1 MESTE
6 PMLDEVHGV
15 GIVHS
20 RFYLLLSE
28 LAQREADHKGYYRLV
43 EHLIRSGLRRSNG
56 NFVREHLV
64 TK

>member
-6 PMLDEVHGV
+6 PMLDDSEGV

-28 LAQREADHKGYYRLV
+28 LAQKESDHKGYYRQEFAL
-43 EHLIRSGLRRSNG
+43 
-56 NFVREHLV
+56 
-64 TK
+64 